1 MEKTPKPSDNT
12 TDTAETTTEEQGTMD
27 TTKAPSTLS
36 PENQNFF
43 SRMSEGAKR
52 IVNEAYKGIGADRV
66 VDKLK
71 IVWNEFG
78 IDRHQ
83 KEAVRFKSQI
93 DGFSLRMDVLNQGKK
108 KIESKIEELKQKN
121 IPGVELSLQ
130 LRIQETEQQIARL
143 LNDKNNAQLKF
154 EERDSKIRLCTN
166 ERDRVANRFIER
178 YEGKLRPMEAEL
190 EGLRTSRNQM
200 DFSIKGA
207 EIRHKEK
214 LVELNDIEK
223 KRNEIAGIFR
233 EIGMSEGEIRK
244 DETMKQLEKEI
255 RNGREKVRIEKEN
268 FVRRKAEVNGEIARI
283 EAKANLYRGKQQ
295 RFVNIKNGRPIDY
308 KPVENQVD
316 TKKKL
321 DSGRTKEENEESTK
335 NNERLTETYIKDWN
349 NFLFRLS
356 KDIREK
362 FSIEE
367 KDFLEEAGLENIRT
381 DFGNFKDLLRKYM
394 KYKKK
399 PMEIFDKVIN
409 KFEKKVT
416 KSSKK

>member
-1 MEKTPKPSDNT
+1 MMETPEAPKDQT
-12 TDTAETTTEEQGTMD
+12 ETPEPPKGQAG
-27 TTKAPSTLS
+27 KNALRSS
-36 PENQNFF
+36 ENQSFF
-43 SRMSEGAKR
+43 SRISEGAKR

-71 IVWNEFG
+71 IVWNQFG

-93 DGFSLRMDVLNQGKK
+93 DGFSLRIDVLNQGKK

-143 LNDKNNAQLKF
+143 LNDKNSAQLKF
-154 EERDSKIRLCTN
+154 EERDSKIRLCAN
-166 ERDRVANRFIER
+166 ERDRVVDKFIER

-190 EGLRTSRNQM
+190 EGLRTSRDQM

-233 EIGMSEGEIRK
+233 EIEMSEGEIRK

-268 FVRRKAEVNGEIARI
+268 FVRIKAEVSGEIARI
-283 EAKANLYRGKQQ
+283 EAKTNLYRGKQQ

-308 KPVENQVD
+308 KPVGNQID
-316 TKKKL
+316 PEKNP
-321 DSGRTKEENEESTK
+321 DSGQTKEENKESTK
-335 NNERLTETYIKDWN
+335 SNERLAATYVNNWN
-349 NFLFRLS
+349 EFLKGEYGAKAELLH
-356 KDIREK
+356 
-362 FSIEE
+362 E
-367 KDFLEEAGLENIRT
+367 KDFLEGAGLSKNT
-381 DFGNFKDLLRKYM
+381 GMDFGDFKDLLSKYL
-394 KYKKK
+394 KYKKISV
-399 PMEIFDKVIN
+399 EQFN
-409 KFEKKVT
+409 KSIDDFGKKVRNGE
-416 KSSKK
+416 KLN